1 MLSTCYVVL
10 AVVLSLKCAQDGV
23 WPETES
29 GVDVAVDCPA
39 GKYGKMTRYCHEVSE
54 NVTQWDDPV
63 TTYCLDLVPAAGL
76 ANIDFVFNVSGSRT
90 RFIEYNSH
98 GFPNGIR
105 EAYDVKKT
113 TVSVHRITEEPNWVF
128 SFRIFVIL

>member
-1 MLSTCYVVL
+1 M
-10 AVVLSLKCAQDGV
+10 KCAQDGV

-90 RFIEYNSH
+90 RFIEYNPH

-113 TVSVHRITEEPNWVF
+113 TVSVHRITEEPNWVC
-128 SFRIFVIL
+128 IFCSSLII

>member
-1 MLSTCYVVL
+1 MFSTCYVVL

-128 SFRIFVIL
+128 CL